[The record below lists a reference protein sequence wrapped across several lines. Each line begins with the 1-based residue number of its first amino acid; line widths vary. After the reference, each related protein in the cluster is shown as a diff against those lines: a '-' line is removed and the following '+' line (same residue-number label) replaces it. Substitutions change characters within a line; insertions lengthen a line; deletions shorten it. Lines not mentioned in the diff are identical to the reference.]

1 VRNIAKAKST
11 RPTPARGI
19 EEQAA
24 ALEALRTLP
33 PQEAEPAV
41 RKALQ
46 NRNNFLVAKAARL
59 AAELGLKSLVPDL
72 AAAFPRF
79 MPEGG
84 EPAETDPQ
92 CWAKNDLA
100 KALAAF
106 EFQEHA
112 LFLAGMKHHQYE
124 ATWGG
129 ETDTAGA
136 LRGTCALALV
146 QCREVNSLRLLGW
159 FTELFADPDLTVQ
172 VNAARAVEQVGS
184 DAAMLLLKLR
194 AELASGAPELL
205 GACYSGVLHLEGP
218 SAIPWAA
225 KFLAAGDDASAE
237 AAIAIAETRTP
248 EAFELLKSTFTRA
261 GHSINPTRFGDRIF
275 DSDPWFADTLLSA
288 IALTRQDAA
297 VDFLID
303 LIQSGSRNAS
313 AAHEALCRSAPS
325 NATLDR
331 LKQLGRPCPP

>member
-112 LFLAGMKHHQYE
+112 LFLAGMRHHQFE

-129 ETDTAGA
+129 RTDTAGA

-159 FTELFADPDLTVQ
+159 FTELFADSDLTVQ

-205 GACYSGVLHLEGP
+205 GACYSGVLHLERP

-248 EAFELLKSTFTRA
+248 EAFELLKSRFTRA
-261 GHSINPTRFGDRIF
+261 AHSIKPARADEP
-275 DSDPWFADTLLSA
+275 DPWFADTLLSA

-297 VDFLID
+297 VDFLIG
-303 LIQSGSRNAS
+303 LIQSGSRDAS
-313 AAHEALCRSAPS
+313 TAHEALCRSAPS